1 LNGFKG
7 KNKMK
12 KINLK
17 SVKMNTWLVII
28 TAIYAAGLIIMNVT
42 TAKILTINNFALVPA
57 ASLVTW
63 LVAACNDTITE
74 VWGKRKCFVIFTAA
88 YAMDL
93 LLVLVCLIAIAWPGI
108 DTTGIG
114 AFAALM
120 GINWRFFLA
129 GLAAS
134 FVSTYVNNI
143 IMWHM
148 RKHSKNEKSYSR
160 YNARAILST
169 FVGQLVDDA
178 IFQFG
183 SFAGTLPVTTILQ
196 VVAIQTAW
204 ETVLEGLNDIAWV
217 SRFTLWLKNRKAE
230 QNYVTEVETD
240 NQ

>member
-1 LNGFKG
+1 M
-7 KNKMK
+7 KNFSLKMK
-12 KINLK
+12 N
-17 SVKMNTWLVII
+17 VKMNTWLVII

-63 LVAACNDTITE
+63 IVAACNDTLTE
-74 VWGKRKCFVIFTAA
+74 VWGKKKCFVIFTTA
-88 YAMDL
+88 YFMDL
-93 LLVLVCLIAIAWPGI
+93 LLVLVSIIAINWPGI

-129 GLAAS
+129 GLVAA

-143 IMWHM
+143 IMWKM
-148 RKHSKNEKSYSR
+148 RKNSKDEKSYNR

-169 FVGQLVDDA
+169 LVGQFIDDA

-183 SFAGTLPVTTILQ
+183 SFAGTLPVTAILQ

-204 ETVLEGLNDIAWV
+204 ETVFEGINDIVWV
-217 SRFTLWLKNRKAE
+217 SRLTLWLKNRKAE
-230 QNYVTEVETD
+230 QKYITEIETN